1 MDFSG
6 QVRAAGAVHAM
17 GAQRCAAER
26 SNQSFACRALMGV
39 WIALVAIRGSIATA
53 DPPPASPSLPVGFS
67 AQDLMP
73 PGTHEESEVPATLDL
88 ADAASKAVVGM
99 SEFLDPRDDYSEF
112 CHGYFS
118 TNPPILV
125 HPNGQNQNWG
135 KIIDGLVLTRQMCG
149 TKAHLDTELK
159 TLQGM
164 LRYTPAKMREN
175 YPVPLC
181 RITLALI
188 SLQEQHPDPE
198 LTASIQQCVNEL
210 VNKIS
215 VDESTETAYFGP
227 AENRW
232 TKDNTIVDLGELGH
246 WLQVFTAGTVLRTL
260 VTADA
265 VEGIDVDPKLL
276 TMLRNNIM
284 DQRYWQSVAHPPMV
298 IPSEHGQFTGH
309 IHSYTQALLGLLY
322 YAHKTNDV
330 QTQNF
335 VRDSYENIRTLGMPR
350 IGLFGEGCAVG
361 DMTYLAVRL
370 SQWGVGDYWDDA
382 DQYVRNH
389 LTELQI
395 DDASVMQN
403 LVDEHAMPLK
413 DVKPEDWV
421 QKVDTSRVVERSQG
435 IFFSDASH
443 PTLIPFREKHLPYR
457 TCVQWVVCCTGNC
470 SKALHVA
477 WDAITEFD
485 ADTKTARVNLLLN
498 RAAPWVDVDSYLP
511 FEGRVTV
518 KNKQAE
524 RLLIRLPRW
533 ANKSDV
539 TCKIN
544 ESAAE
549 VSWSGSYALLNELK
563 PGDSVSLEFPVK
575 ESTEEY
581 QLAWSEQDFWIES
594 NQPSS
599 PPEKPVDPGKY
610 TLKFRGNT
618 LVDISPRD
626 AQAGVPLY
634 ADRSPEVFQK
644 PVATTTKNRFVYER
658 PSATRTP

>member
-1 MDFSG
+1 MNFCC
-6 QVRAAGAVHAM
+6 VRAARAYGNCVASTFTL
-17 GAQRCAAER
+17 ER
-26 SNQSFACRALMGV
+26 ATRSYVFRALTGA
-39 WIALVAIRGSIATA
+39 WIGLVAIWGSIATA
-53 DPPPASPSLPVGFS
+53 DPPPASPSLPAGFND
-67 AQDLMP
+67 QDLIP
-73 PGTHEESEVPATLDL
+73 PGKFEETKVPATLDL

-99 SEFLDPRDDYSEF
+99 CEFLDPRDDYSEF

-118 TNPPILV
+118 TNPPMLV
-125 HPNGQNQNWG
+125 HPNGTNQNWG
-135 KIIDGLVLTRQMCG
+135 KVVDGLILTRQMCG
-149 TKAHLDTELK
+149 SKEHLETEMK
-159 TLQGM
+159 SLQGM
-164 LRYTPAKMREN
+164 LRYTPAKMQEA

-198 LTASIQQCVNEL
+198 LVASIQQCVNQL
-210 VNKIS
+210 VNKITI
-215 VDESTETAYFGP
+215 DESTQTAYFGP

-246 WLQVFTAGTVLRTL
+246 WLPIFTTGTVLRTL
-260 VTADA
+260 VVADEI
-265 VEGIDVDPKLL
+265 EGIDVDPKLL

-284 DQRYWQSVAHPPMV
+284 DPRYWQSVAHPPMV
-298 IPSEHGQFTGH
+298 VPSEHGQFTGH
-309 IHSYTQALLGLLY
+309 IHSYTQGLLGLLY
-322 YAHKTNDV
+322 YAHKTGDV

-335 VRDSYENIRTLGMPR
+335 VRDSYENVRTLGLPR

-395 DDASVMQN
+395 DDATVLQN
-403 LVDEHAMPLK
+403 LVDEHAMPQK

-421 QKVDTSRVVERSQG
+421 QKVDTNRVVERSQG

-443 PTLIPFREKHLPYR
+443 PTLIPFREKNLPYR

-470 SKALHVA
+470 AKALHVA
-477 WDAITEFD
+477 WDSITDFD

-498 RAAPWVDVDSYLP
+498 RAAPWLDVDSYLP
-511 FEGRVTV
+511 YEGRVAIR
-518 KNKQAE
+518 NKQAE
-524 RLLIRLPRW
+524 QLLVRIPRW
-533 ANKSDV
+533 ANKADV
-539 TCKIN
+539 ICKIN
-544 ESAAE
+544 DAS
-549 VSWSGSYALLNELK
+549 VKPSWAGNYVLLKDLQ
-563 PGDSVSLEFPVK
+563 PGDQVSVEFPIK

-599 PPEKPVDPGKY
+599 PPENPITPGKY

-618 LVDISPRD
+618 LVDIAPRD
-626 AQAGVPLY
+626 TQSGVPLY
-634 ADRSPEVFQK
+634 VERSPEAFAK

-658 PSATRTP
+658 PGANRE

>member
-1 MDFSG
+1 MSLSRSMKTARSRIVFAAPRFGDERIS
-6 QVRAAGAVHAM
+6 RAFARCVLLGA
-17 GAQRCAAER
+17 
-26 SNQSFACRALMGV
+26 
-39 WIALVAIRGSIATA
+39 WIGLAAIRGSIAAA
-53 DPPPASPSLPVGFS
+53 DPPPVGPSLPAGFNE
-67 AQDLMP
+67 QDLVP
-73 PGTHEESEVPATLDL
+73 PGSFERAEVPATLDL
-88 ADAASKAVVGM
+88 SDAASKAIVGM

-135 KIIDGLVLTRQMCG
+135 KVVDGLILMRQMCG
-149 TKAHLDTELK
+149 SKEHLDTELK
-159 TLQGM
+159 SLQGM
-164 LRYTPAKMREN
+164 LRYTPSKMREM

-198 LTASIQQCVNEL
+198 LVASIQQCVNEL
-210 VNKIS
+210 LNKITI
-215 VDESTETAYFGP
+215 DESTETAYFGP

-260 VTADA
+260 VTSDQ

-276 TMLRNNIM
+276 TLLRNNIL
-284 DQRYWQSVAHPPMV
+284 DHRYWQSVAHPPMV
-298 IPSEHGQFTGH
+298 VPSEHGQFTGH

-322 YAHKTNDV
+322 YAHQTGDV

-335 VRDSYENIRTLGMPR
+335 VRDSYENIRTLGLPR

-403 LVDEHAMPLK
+403 LVDERAMPLK
-413 DVKPEDWV
+413 DVEPEDWV

-477 WDAITEFD
+477 WDSITEFD

-498 RAAPWVDVDSYLP
+498 RAAPWLDVDSYLP
-511 FEGRVTV
+511 HEGRVV
-518 KNKQAE
+518 IKNKQAE
-524 RLLIRLPRW
+524 HLLVRLPRW
-533 ANKSDV
+533 ANKADAKC
-539 TCKIN
+539 TIN
-544 ESAAE
+544 GSPTN
-549 VSWSGSYALLNELK
+549 VSWAGGYALVDVET
-563 PGDSVSLEFPVK
+563 GDEVAIEFPMT

-581 QLAWSEQDFWIES
+581 KLAWSEQDFWVES

-599 PPEKPVDPGKY
+599 PPEKPIQPGEY
-610 TLKFRGNT
+610 TLRMRGNT
-618 LVDISPRD
+618 LVDIAPRD
-626 AQAGVPLY
+626 TQPGVPLY
-634 ADRSPEVFQK
+634 ADRTPEAFQK
-644 PVATTTKNRFVYER
+644 PVATIAKERFVYE
-658 PSATRTP
+658 PPVETTAP